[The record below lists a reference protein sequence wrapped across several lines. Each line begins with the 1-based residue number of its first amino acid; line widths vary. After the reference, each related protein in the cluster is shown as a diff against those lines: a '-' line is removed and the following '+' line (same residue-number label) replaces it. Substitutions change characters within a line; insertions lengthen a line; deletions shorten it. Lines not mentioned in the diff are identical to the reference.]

1 MNRNLNLRGTD
12 LKFNR
17 KDIVI
22 SVKGGNLGNYFELIK
37 LIEKRQSIIEV
48 IFVSL
53 SKIKFQITV
62 RYQVFL

>member
-1 MNRNLNLRGTD
+1 MNRNLDLRGTN
-12 LKFNR
+12 LKFDR

-22 SVKGGNLGNYFELIK
+22 SVKGGNLGNYFELFR
-37 LIEKRQSIIEV
+37 EKERQSTIKV
-48 IFVSL
+48 FFVSL